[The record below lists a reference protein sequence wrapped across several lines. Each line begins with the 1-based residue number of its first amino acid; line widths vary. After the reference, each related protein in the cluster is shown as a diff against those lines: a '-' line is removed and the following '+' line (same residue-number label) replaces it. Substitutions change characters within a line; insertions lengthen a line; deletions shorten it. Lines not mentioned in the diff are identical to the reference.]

1 MIKEE
6 AAKALSNEAEAISKQ
21 AEGISMETVGTFMKD
36 IEKQSSNDMKQ
47 TRYNHQI
54 EDKEYL
60 FVSYDLE
67 RAAGPLDSE
76 VIQIAYTTG
85 TQSDCSYIFQ
95 RGHSTK

>member
-1 MIKEE
+1 
-6 AAKALSNEAEAISKQ
+6 
-21 AEGISMETVGTFMKD
+21 METVGTFMKY

-47 TRYNHQI
+47 TRYNHWEDRDQI
-54 EDKEYL
+54 EDKEHL

-85 TQSDCSYIFQ
+85 TQSDCSYIFP
-95 RGHSTK
+95 RG